1 MENFLFI
8 NYLLNLGTK
17 LEFDK
22 EIIEYLEEHAQ
33 SIYKL
38 KPK

>member
-22 EIIEYLEEHAQ
+22 EIIEYLEEHA
-33 SIYKL
+33 
-38 KPK
+38 